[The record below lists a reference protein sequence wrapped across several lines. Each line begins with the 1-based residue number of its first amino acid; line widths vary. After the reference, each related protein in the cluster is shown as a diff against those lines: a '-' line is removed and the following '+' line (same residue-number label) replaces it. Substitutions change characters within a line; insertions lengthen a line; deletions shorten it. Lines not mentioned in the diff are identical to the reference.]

1 MFAFC
6 SFWRIFDRPMN
17 ISLSTSINYISPYIV
32 NRCLRLPF
40 YSSRV
45 QAGFASPADDFI
57 EQYLDLNELLVEH
70 EQATYFVRVAGR
82 SMIDA
87 GIYPDDILIVDRS
100 LEAKHNKIII
110 AVIDGEVTVKRLQIR
125 GDKVVLKAENKD
137 YKDIHVTGELNTWG
151 VVTSIIHRV

>member
-1 MFAFC
+1 MK
-6 SFWRIFDRPMN
+6 IT
-17 ISLSTSINYISPYIV
+17 LSTSVTSISPYIV
-32 NRCLRLPF
+32 NRCLCLPL

-100 LEAKHNKIII
+100 LEARHNKIII
-110 AVIDGEVTVKRLQIR
+110 AVVDGEVTVKRLHIS
-125 GDKVVLKAENKD
+125 GDKVILKAENKD
-137 YKDIHVTGELNTWG
+137 YKDIHVLGELNTWG

>member
-1 MFAFC
+1 
-6 SFWRIFDRPMN
+6 MN
-17 ISLSTSINYISPYIV
+17 IKKSSTISSINQLIV
-32 NRCLRLPF
+32 NNGCTLPF

-57 EQYLDLNELLVEH
+57 EQYLDLNELLVKH

-100 LEAKHNKIII
+100 LEASHNKIII
-110 AVIDGEVTVKRLQIR
+110 AVIEGEVTVKRLYKR
-125 GDKVVLKAENKD
+125 DGKVILKAENKD
-137 YKDIHVTGELNTWG
+137 YKDIPVLGELNTWG

>member
-1 MFAFC
+1 
-6 SFWRIFDRPMN
+6 MN
-17 ISLSTSINYISPYIV
+17 IKKSSTISSINQLIV
-32 NRCLRLPF
+32 NNGCTLPF

-57 EQYLDLNELLVEH
+57 EQYLDLNELLVKH

-100 LEAKHNKIII
+100 LEASHNKIII
-110 AVIDGEVTVKRLQIR
+110 AVIEGEVTVKRLYKHD
-125 GDKVVLKAENKD
+125 GKVILKAENKD
-137 YKDIHVTGELNTWG
+137 YKDIPVLGELNTWG

>member
-1 MFAFC
+1 
-6 SFWRIFDRPMN
+6 MN
-17 ISLSTSINYISPYIV
+17 ISLSTTINAISPYIV
-32 NRCLRLPF
+32 NRYLRLPL
-40 YSSRV
+40 YSSKV

-70 EQATYFVRVAGR
+70 EQATYFVRVAGS

-100 LEAKHNKIII
+100 LEARHNKIII
-110 AVIDGEVTVKRLQIR
+110 AVVDGEVTVKRLHISA
-125 GDKVVLKAENKD
+125 DKVVLKAENKD
-137 YKDIHVTGELNTWG
+137 YKDINVLGELNTWG

>member
-1 MFAFC
+1 MFVLMY
-6 SFWRIFDRPMN
+6 IRPMN
-17 ISLSTSINYISPYIV
+17 IILSNTIHSVSPYIV
-32 NRCLRLPF
+32 NRKLRLPIF
-40 YSSRV
+40 SSRV

-87 GIYPDDILIVDRS
+87 GIFPNDILIVDRS
-100 LEAKHNKIII
+100 VEAIHNKIII
-110 AVIDGEVTVKRLQIR
+110 AVIDGEVTVKRLQIS
-125 GDKVVLKAENKD
+125 GDQVVLKAENKD
-137 YKDIHVTGELNTWG
+137 YKDIPVLGELNTWG

>member
-1 MFAFC
+1 MFDLAYIQ
-6 SFWRIFDRPMN
+6 SPMN
-17 ISLSTSINYISPYIV
+17 ISLSTTINAISPYIV
-32 NRCLRLPF
+32 NRYLRLPL
-40 YSSRV
+40 YSSKV

-70 EQATYFVRVAGR
+70 EQATYFVRVAGS

-100 LEAKHNKIII
+100 LEARHNKIII
-110 AVIDGEVTVKRLQIR
+110 AVVDGEVTVKRLHISA
-125 GDKVVLKAENKD
+125 DKVVLKAENKD
-137 YKDIHVTGELNTWG
+137 YKDINVLGELNTWG

>member
-1 MFAFC
+1 MK
-6 SFWRIFDRPMN
+6 IT
-17 ISLSTSINYISPYIV
+17 LSTSVTSISPYIV
-32 NRCLRLPF
+32 DRCLRLPL

-100 LEAKHNKIII
+100 LEARNNKIII
-110 AVIDGEVTVKRLQIR
+110 AVVDGEVTVKRLQIR
-125 GDKVVLKAENKD
+125 GDKVILKAENKE
-137 YKDIHVTGELNTWG
+137 YNDIHVFGELNTWG
-151 VVTSIIHRV
+151 VVASIIHRV

>member
-1 MFAFC
+1 
-6 SFWRIFDRPMN
+6 MN
-17 ISLSTSINYISPYIV
+17 MSPDTTIHSITPCVV
-32 NRCLRLPF
+32 NRCLRIPL
-40 YSSRV
+40 YSSKV

-82 SMIDA
+82 SMVDA

-110 AVIDGEVTVKRLQIR
+110 AVVDGEVTVKRLQIIE
-125 GDKVVLKAENKD
+125 GKVVLKAENKD
-137 YKDIHVTGELNTWG
+137 YKDILVSGELNTWG

>member
-1 MFAFC
+1 
-6 SFWRIFDRPMN
+6 MN
-17 ISLSTSINYISPYIV
+17 ILLSSSISSITPYAANRYI
-32 NRCLRLPF
+32 RLPLF
-40 YSSRV
+40 SSTV

-87 GIYPDDILIVDRS
+87 GIFPDDILIVDRS
-100 LEAKHNKIII
+100 LEARHNKIII
-110 AVIDGEVTVKRLQIR
+110 AVVEGEVTVKRLQIFD
-125 GDKVVLKAENKD
+125 DKVILKAENKEYD
-137 YKDIHVTGELNTWG
+137 DIQVLGELHTWG